1 VRTCDELRNII
12 GTFAECVVAPETRIV
27 PKPANLTFEQ
37 AAAAP
42 QAGVTAL
49 QALRKGNVQPGM
61 TVLINGAGRG
71 VGTLTDDC

>member
-1 VRTCDELRNII
+1 VRTGDELRNII

-49 QALRKGNVQPGM
+49 QALRKGNV
-61 TVLINGAGRG
+61 
-71 VGTLTDDC
+71 